1 MFEASELDPLYENA
15 FNSQMELMVKQFEN
29 IYTNNYTIG
38 NEVLTEDTLL
48 KAAELGLSG
57 DADKMELSSKMYMNN
72 ILGSQSEIDKLKSEM
87 EDFRGVNI
95 KG

>member
-15 FNSQMELMVKQFEN
+15 FNSQMELMVN